1 MQGLL
6 GGLLGGGGAGG
17 RPRPRAAAVA
27 PTLEAHARAC
37 ASAADLTQLLQHWAK
52 LLSAPRDGE
61 ALLFEAEGDAGAGA
75 GSPDAGHPA
84 RVSFADVLL
93 SSGAVEVVCSLC
105 VLNEEVRTTLLKD
118 DSGAPAQEQDG
129 GPESLLG
136 LLDGVLRQAF
146 VRQGNTVL
154 PVLVGLV
161 GGVQEVHDAARGDQ
175 TQVAESVA
183 KGVGQ
188 LVTNVTQLL
197 KREALDRL
205 LEVIEEWETDLVEKT
220 AGIGGEAAS
229 PAKGGGGSCNGDDDT
244 QYSQALAWNAD
255 LLRFVER
262 ATGFAEES
270 RSVGNSAFIQGN
282 VWSEE
287 REKQVQAL
295 QRDLGRLATSSR
307 SEEQKV
313 ELEAWKTATET
324 ENEAKTLVI
333 TAQSLKEKKSELTSE
348 YNQLAAEKLRVAQLM
363 ARLSKDISEVVRI
376 SSSVPFSPPPPSPP
390 ALFTPPRGNL
400 SHSSVSPLWISPTGP
415 PAWTHPAGRAGP
427 EGVLRE
433 ECRTGPCRKEG
444 G

>member
-37 ASAADLTQLLQHWAK
+37 GSAADLAQLLQHWAK
-52 LLSAPRDGE
+52 LLTSSRDGE
-61 ALLFEAEGDAGAGA
+61 ALLFEMDGEAGMGA
-75 GSPDAGHPA
+75 GSPDAGRPAGGA

-105 VLNEEVRTTLLKD
+105 VLNEEVRTTLLQN
-118 DSGAPAQEQDG
+118 DSGAPAQQGG
-129 GPESLLG
+129 GPESLLE
-136 LLDGVLRQAF
+136 LLDSVLLQVL

-154 PVLVGLV
+154 PVLIGLV

-183 KGVGQ
+183 EGVGQ
-188 LVTNVTQLL
+188 LVTSVTQLL
-197 KREALDRL
+197 KREALDRR
-205 LEVIEEWETDLVEKT
+205 LEDIEAWEADLVEKT
-220 AGIGGEAAS
+220 AETDGEAAS
-229 PAKGGGGSCNGDDDT
+229 PAKGGGGNCNGDDDA
-244 QYSQALAWNAD
+244 QYSQALARNAD

-262 ATGFAEES
+262 AAGFAEES

-287 REKQVQAL
+287 REKQVQVL
-295 QRDLGRLATSSR
+295 QRDLGRLATTSR

-333 TAQSLKEKKSELTSE
+333 TAQTLKEKKSELTSE
-348 YNQLAAEKLRVAQLM
+348 YNQLAAEKLRIAQLM
-363 ARLSKDISEVVRI
+363 ARLSKDISEVV
-376 SSSVPFSPPPPSPP
+376 
-390 ALFTPPRGNL
+390 
-400 SHSSVSPLWISPTGP
+400 
-415 PAWTHPAGRAGP
+415 
-427 EGVLRE
+427 
-433 ECRTGPCRKEG
+433 
-444 G
+444 